1 MGNPVACT
9 IKFFATALEKTL
21 EGFTEGGTGY
31 LKINYLH
38 NKKMVYF
45 GFGSNETSKL
55 HCYYTTNKGFGSE
68 FLDTPKTLSIAISC
82 PVNLD
87 QEIGEFSYRNAMP
100 EGYYCRALADRDV
113 ELAVYLRPTNYKIP
127 IDLNKSKMR

>member
-38 NKKMVYF
+38 KKKMAYF
-45 GFGSNETSKL
+45 GFDSNETSKL

-82 PVNLD
+82 PVSLD